1 MIEVGEEGGTASVR
15 AAVTDFVNVMGYCEH
30 KLGLIARGVQ
40 VPQPEAVRRGGEA
53 HVMEERRDA
62 RDVEERVARGELVPA
77 TEEAI
82 ADPGAPIE
90 IERESV
96 YTTYESP
103 VSVGDRAARVR
114 LVGRADKVCRVGG
127 ALRVVDN
134 KFASDPS
141 KYEGRDG
148 PFLDQKLQVLAYL
161 NSSFSPDPARAEELD
176 IPHER
181 KEWSVQIH
189 DAATRE
195 PAVTFV
201 GEQGPRDLALLRS
214 RLARFA
220 GIALGWVEPA
230 HHDNPRKCRPC
241 QYLGVCEFA
250 LRGGAPAKG

>member
-1 MIEVGEEGGTASVR
+1 MIEAKSEGQTASVR

-30 KLGLIARGVQ
+30 KLDLIAREVQ

-62 RDVEERVARGELVPA
+62 RDVEERIARGELVPA

-82 ADPGAPIE
+82 ADPGAAIE

-96 YTTYESP
+96 YTTYESR
-103 VSVGDRAARVR
+103 VTLDGRTAQVR
-114 LVGRADKVCRVGG
+114 LLGRADKVCRVGG

-141 KYEGRDG
+141 KYAGRDG
-148 PFLDQKLQVLAYL
+148 PFLDQRLQVLTYL
-161 NSSFSPDPARAEELD
+161 NSSFSQDPARTEALD

-189 DAATRE
+189 DASTRE

-201 GEQGPRDLALLRS
+201 GEQGPHDLALLES

-250 LRGGAPAKG
+250 LRGDTAAKG

>member
-1 MIEVGEEGGTASVR
+1 MIEAGEEGGTARVR
-15 AAVTDFVNVMGYCEH
+15 ASVTDFVNVMGYCEH
-30 KLGLIARGVQ
+30 KLDLIARDVQ

-53 HVMEERRDA
+53 HVMEEERDA
-62 RDVEERVARGELVPA
+62 RDVAERIVRGELVPA

-82 ADPGAPIE
+82 ADPAAAIE

-103 VSVGDRAARVR
+103 VAVAGRTAHVR

-134 KFASDPS
+134 KFASNPS
-141 KYEGRDG
+141 RYEGRDG
-148 PFLDQKLQVLAYL
+148 PFLDQRLQVLTYL
-161 NSSFSPDPARAEELD
+161 NSSFSPDQSRSESLD

-201 GEQGPRDLALLRS
+201 GTQDERDLALLAS
-214 RLARFA
+214 HLARFA

-241 QYLGVCEFA
+241 QYVGVCEFA
-250 LRGGAPAKG
+250 LRGEPAAKG